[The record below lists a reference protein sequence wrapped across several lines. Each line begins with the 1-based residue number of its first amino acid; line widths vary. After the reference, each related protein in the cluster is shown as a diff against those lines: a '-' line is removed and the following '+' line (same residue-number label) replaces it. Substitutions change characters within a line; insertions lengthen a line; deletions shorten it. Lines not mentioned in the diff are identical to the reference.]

1 MGQKSNTLTLRK
13 NRESLN
19 LRTTKPREFL
29 ELDKFNTL
37 LKRSLEK
44 KGILVA
50 FSNLNTTN
58 KTNYLTLDT
67 FYRTQK
73 IAKYKRNFN
82 ICSEKEK
89 LNLFNNGLNKELV
102 ILKLN
107 LLNKKINS
115 SILKT
120 IYIDFRNFKNSIFSR
135 RFNLFIDF
143 LKLTTLFVEEKINA
157 SIFLSVLAE
166 IFRLIPKKVHG
177 RFFLFLKY
185 LFANIIKLQ
194 GSRIQGIK
202 FMISGKLKGKLRSS
216 SLKMMVGKIGT
227 QTIDSKIDFSKKHVY
242 TIYGCFGIKI

>member
-19 LRTTKPREFL
+19 LITTKPREFL
-29 ELDKFNTL
+29 ELDKFNYV

-44 KGILVA
+44 KGIIIA

-58 KTNYLTLDT
+58 KVDYLTLDT
-67 FYRTQK
+67 FYKTRKT
-73 IAKYKRNFN
+73 ASYKKNSN
-82 ICSEKEK
+82 ISSEKEK

-102 ILKLN
+102 IVKLN

-115 SILKT
+115 NTLKT
-120 IYIDFRNFKNSIFSR
+120 VYMDFRNFKNSIFSR

-143 LKLTTLFVEEKINA
+143 LKLTTLFVEKKINA
-157 SIFLSVLAE
+157 STFLNVLGE

-185 LFANIIKLQ
+185 LFTNILEIK
-194 GSRIQGIK
+194 GSEIRGIK
-202 FMISGKLKGKLRSS
+202 FIISGKLKGKLRSS
-216 SLKMMVGKIGT
+216 SLKITVGKIGT
-227 QTIDSKIDFSKKHVY
+227 QTLDSKIDFSRKHVY